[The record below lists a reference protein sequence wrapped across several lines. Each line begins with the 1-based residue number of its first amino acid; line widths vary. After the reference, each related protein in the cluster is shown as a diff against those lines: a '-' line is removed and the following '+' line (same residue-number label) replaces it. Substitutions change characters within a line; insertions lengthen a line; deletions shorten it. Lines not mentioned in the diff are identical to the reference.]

1 MHKEEI
7 LLDMYLAVVSE
18 NERSNISHLYKSVV
32 VMFYTTHNNDSI
44 DNVCCDIDGT
54 IITGTPPKVM

>member
-1 MHKEEI
+1 M
-7 LLDMYLAVVSE
+7 DMYLAVVSE
-18 NERSNISHLYKSVV
+18 CERSNISHLYKSVV

-54 IITGTPPKVM
+54 IITGTPPQVM